1 MKSRCGCV
9 ESLRKGSLQGVN
21 FAICTNC
28 RYLQWEPFNG
38 SNFIESTFELELS
51 DFPEAGKTVTV
62 AELFRS
68 VEIHLGSLME
78 GHSNVKVDYRKLGY
92 VKSGSATGEDWGLNL
107 DPDPDFES
115 MCAKLSEVWLNHRD
129 NEAFEELLAYA
140 DLGFPLAYAI
150 DMGMV
155 EASTTAVSLIR
166 DTYRLLVAL
175 PVLDQTIE
183 DSITVPLF
191 SDITVWDIQA
201 AEDEEQEE
209 YMELVAERLH
219 DYSTEAILLATLE
232 DMFREMND
240 YMQKDVFFELKRH
253 FSSFN
258 VSGIPIDLRDSEMH
272 LVHPLMLSGGIVI
285 EPFIER

>member
-28 RYLQWEPFNG
+28 RYLQWEPFDG

-51 DFPEAGKTVTV
+51 DFPKTGKTLTV
-62 AELFRS
+62 SELFRS
-68 VEIHLGSLME
+68 VETHLGSLME
-78 GHSNVKVDYRKLGY
+78 GRSNIKVDYRKLGY
-92 VKSGSATGEDWGLNL
+92 VKNGSAAGEDWVLSL
-107 DPDPDFES
+107 DPDAAFEA
-115 MCAKLSEVWLNHRD
+115 MCAKLAEVWLDHRD
-129 NEAFEELLAYA
+129 NEAFQELLAYA

-150 DMGMV
+150 DTGMV
-155 EASTTAVSLIR
+155 EASPTAVALIC
-166 DTYRLLVAL
+166 DTYRLLLGL
-175 PVLDQTIE
+175 PVLDQTID
-183 DSITVPLF
+183 DSITIPLF

-219 DYSTEAILLATLE
+219 DYTTEEILLATLE

-240 YMQKDVFFELKRH
+240 YMQRDTFYELKRH
-253 FSSFN
+253 FSSFS
-258 VSGIPIDLRDSEMH
+258 VSGNPIGFSGSEMY
-272 LVHPLMLSGGIVI
+272 LVHPLMLSGGIVV
-285 EPFIER
+285 EPVIER